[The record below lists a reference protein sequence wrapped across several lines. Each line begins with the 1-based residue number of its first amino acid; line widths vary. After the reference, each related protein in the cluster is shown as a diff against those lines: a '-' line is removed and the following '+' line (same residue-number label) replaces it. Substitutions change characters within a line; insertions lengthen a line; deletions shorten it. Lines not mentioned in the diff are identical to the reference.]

1 MPAHFWLHMSCA
13 KATAA
18 SCRHPHFVLVGK
30 DSAPYNYLLTAYQVI
45 RLDHL
50 GSTPTPDGSGNQ
62 PSDFM
67 HRVAS
72 FSPVAMLDTP
82 LPEGRGGSRGR
93 AFRRLEADVE
103 RPSAR
108 RCIVREGRVGVE
120 TERGLDASLLL
131 GRMIGR
137 VPVDFSLSKR
147 CRLSSMEKRS
157 DVAKCSVEGG
167 PFRCPRRFLRALATA
182 SPGRLARWDEVRE
195 STAGHIDEAARGYLA
210 GWRASLAV
218 DHLHGKHGRTGLGSC
233 RIAGHYVILLARNIY
248 TTGYN
253 PTLVRT
259 SRVPKNP
266 RMGLSQH
273 SRGVIFSRNR
283 PVSQS
288 GGVWLRSVSPVQ
300 SLAPP
305 PRHLHEKAAR
315 AVVQRRPESCRGGIT
330 IAVGPSRVLL
340 SRPPSPPLASAKRLV
355 SSQHDLAG
363 ETRIRAV

>member
-1 MPAHFWLHMSCA
+1 
-13 KATAA
+13 
-18 SCRHPHFVLVGK
+18 
-30 DSAPYNYLLTAYQVI
+30 
-45 RLDHL
+45 
-50 GSTPTPDGSGNQ
+50 
-62 PSDFM
+62 
-67 HRVAS
+67 
-72 FSPVAMLDTP
+72 
-82 LPEGRGGSRGR
+82 
-93 AFRRLEADVE
+93 
-103 RPSAR
+103 
-108 RCIVREGRVGVE
+108 
-120 TERGLDASLLL
+120 
-131 GRMIGR
+131 
-137 VPVDFSLSKR
+137 
-147 CRLSSMEKRS
+147 MEKRS

-182 SPGRLARWDEVRE
+182 SPGRLARWDELRE

-218 DHLHGKHGRTGLGSC
+218 DHLHGKRGRPGLGRC
-233 RIAGHYVILLARNIY
+233 RIAGHYVILLPRNIY
-248 TTGYN
+248 TTRIQSYTCADLEGCQEPEN
-253 PTLVRT
+253 GT
-259 SRVPKNP
+259 
-266 RMGLSQH
+266 LSQH

-340 SRPPSPPLASAKRLV
+340 SRPPSPPPASAEHLV
-355 SSQHDLAG
+355 SSQHDLAD